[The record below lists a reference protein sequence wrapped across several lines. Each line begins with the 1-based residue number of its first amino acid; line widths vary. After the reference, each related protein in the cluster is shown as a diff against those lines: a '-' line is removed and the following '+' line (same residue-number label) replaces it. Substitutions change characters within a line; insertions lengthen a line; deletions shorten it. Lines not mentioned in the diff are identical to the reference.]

1 MLEKTPV
8 RPFEAEIDC
17 EPEELLHAECRV
29 TEEEEEGAGGTE
41 LARELLVVVE
51 PNTHKAARER
61 LLDDGFQIPLEE
73 LAGLGRRELQADQR
87 LPQIYSQISGLA
99 DFFINGQG
107 GRYREAF
114 VEYLERVYTG
124 SVSPDSLATLCRRT
138 YPQLDDEYRRHLAR

>member
-1 MLEKTPV
+1 MESAVPTPFGWTLGG
-8 RPFEAEIDC
+8 PDAG
-17 EPEELLHAECRV
+17 RV
-29 TEEEEEGAGGTE
+29 
-41 LARELLVVVE
+41 
-51 PNTHKAARER
+51 PAARER